1 MKLYRKPF
9 IMRFNHILN
18 NEGAISTI
26 NIKKVKDEY
35 DIIIS
40 VDSLELTLSDIKYT
54 LEKVNETYYSNNI
67 KFRKILIEL

>member
-1 MKLYRKPF
+1 MKLYRKSF
-9 IMRFNHILN
+9 TMRFNYILN
-18 NEGAISTI
+18 NEGAISNI

-40 VDSLELTLSDIKYT
+40 VDSLELSLSDIKYT
-54 LEKVNETYYSNNI
+54 LEKVNEIYYNNNI

>member
-1 MKLYRKPF
+1 M
-9 IMRFNHILN
+9 II
-18 NEGAISTI
+18 T
-26 NIKKVKDEY
+26 EY